1 MLLHLSDTQN
11 FELCPKSVTQ
21 VGGLGRSI
29 NEVKSG
35 QEGPLPGVWRLVW
48 PGGVRDFAL
57 ERDHLF

>member
-1 MLLHLSDTQN
+1 M
-11 FELCPKSVTQ
+11 FRELCPKYVTQ